1 MAGYMIWG
9 AGGGSWVIAEANPE
23 AEAAQGWAIRDAVM
37 VTSLLQSVSLLLLPL
52 GMSKGEAS
60 PG

>member
-9 AGGGSWVIAEANPE
+9 AGGGSWVIEEAKHE
-23 AEAAQGWAIRDAVM
+23 AEAAHSWAIRDSVK